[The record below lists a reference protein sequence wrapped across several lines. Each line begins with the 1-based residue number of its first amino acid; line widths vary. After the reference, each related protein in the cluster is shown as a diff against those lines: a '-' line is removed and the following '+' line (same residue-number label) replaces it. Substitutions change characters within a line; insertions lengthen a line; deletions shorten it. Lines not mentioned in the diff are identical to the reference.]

1 MDWLHVAAIDDGQV
15 CQSSSDAQ
23 RAGAPLSHP
32 PGCRPEGSRHSH
44 GQLTPDGYSSLTV
57 PAIKSISQ
65 IWRVGAAQPA
75 APASMRR
82 GMRHEFA
89 IFLHER
95 VRVQVLR
102 DDAARGAVR
111 VRDGGKWC
119 SPPCPV
125 CWTRFAI
132 LGDYTYCIRT
142 VPVNLVVLHCTVLYS
157 STPCMA
163 GGARTQ
169 KRTGLYS
176 FIHTAS
182 SVIWGSDTRDAVRP
196 G

>member
-102 DDAARGAVR
+102 DDAARGAAPNCAWCGFVTVANGVR
-111 VRDGGKWC
+111 
-119 SPPCPV
+119 PPA
-125 CWTRFAI
+125 RFAGLVLLFSEI
-132 LGDYTYCIRT
+132 IRT
-142 VPVNLVVLHCTVLYS
+142 VYVQRKWLRKEE
-157 STPCMA
+157 
-163 GGARTQ
+163 ARAT
-169 KRTGLYS
+169 K
-176 FIHTAS
+176 
-182 SVIWGSDTRDAVRP
+182 
-196 G
+196 